1 MDNVNT
7 LVYTNQAGVNQFL
20 ENKYKAAEI
29 YKNLEGVETIGEK
42 KIHEDAIGVVANKF
56 NEIGRI
62 CAERGTTLVID
73 YDERKNNYTLYE
85 YPAKI
90 SSISEISQSVLN
102 GNGKINKKAVLNGK
116 NIGNA
121 TFTFANESGTTF
133 GSNRNVNFGFV
144 DKDQSWKILPA
155 AEAKLSMFVKYL
167 QRERNNVVTNRTF
180 GSAMSVTTRQMN
192 TPYNPKASGAQNE
205 YRRLMQKTSGQN
217 SISDLNYA
225 AEDLARSKAIIVSNI
240 LQSASYSIDES
251 NKYLDQVWQI
261 AQWVIQ
267 GQNIEVVRASEA
279 FKKIFS
285 ANSQKANQVLQKII
299 NLRDQY
305 SLQDIDL
312 GIASEN
318 TQNTGSLG
326 YFKTARNIESAGTY
340 IFKRPQNV
348 QQAVSFYKKKDKKIY
363 SRSPKRST
371 EAEKKVGLVR
381 GRDVSYKEGD
391 VRPEDAVVIVAEVSA
406 VDENIGKDTFLDD
419 NVVVSKELLKQT
431 AGSNEL
437 RVTLRNNQ
445 KKDRNR
451 IIRKSIK
458 NLLKS
463 GNLKDVDITGKTD
476 DEVYD
481 IFNSLD
487 DDQKAEIYK
496 NIWVNEAKR
505 KNRDWHN
512 GDEQYNNITATID
525 ENGNIIITGMEQ
537 RVGRWGDKI
546 IGGPVKG
553 SATKSD
559 AALAYVRNRSQRNV
573 QALFS
578 TSKGNVRNVG
588 PQEYQTALSALEGEY
603 GTSLGLYYNGGQ
615 GAERAMELIGKVAS
629 NKNETDGQQMAAKVL
644 QTMYSASD
652 GGFQTNKNLFEAIK
666 ELYTEEKD
674 QVLAL
679 KSILP
684 LIDRLI
690 NGIDKSNELMS
701 YEDYNKIKDE
711 DKYYHV
717 DPTTGDVSRTT
728 KDLITFLNLH
738 GPGEYKWG
746 GLNVSGAK
754 ETLRRSMTMAATA
767 NGIENVDKAI
777 NEVVDSLDIES
788 DKLREFT
795 ELQNKAKASIEETG
809 KTAQLSRQGTDSV
822 LKSGWQGDV
831 GNSDYIVVIKPN
843 ADDKNAAEIDLS
855 SIESATWENGEIINE
870 DQTLKGRLLNKLA
883 ELDSS
888 GVDKNRIKFVIDS
901 GKGFGG
907 IDSKGN
913 RWGGN
918 ALYVPQG
925 FTGDEQYFNELS
937 YLVSLIQSGEDENIT
952 NSQYRDVL
960 LQILQD
966 FQNKGSVY
974 DKYHGDP
981 TKGVMPAK
989 FLSMPINW
997 LRKAFEDGG
1006 IPQNDK
1012 LSQFQADVATQGM
1025 FISNDM
1031 FWKQI
1036 KELTNEQIDELYDK
1050 IFEGFDGDNFD
1061 RTNWSRSKKLK
1072 KIRSALTY
1080 NENPDS
1086 LFNQVLNKG
1095 NFDEGTILQLLFRS
1109 PFVSALAGKTIRKVF
1124 INSDLSGSDAVML
1137 NPGAAA
1143 AIDADYDGDQGGIR
1157 EGWHYT
1163 DEAKELLNLTAKS
1176 EEELNKKL
1184 SFYKLQS
1191 VMSDAGYQW
1200 KDGRFQTVEN
1210 GKIKIIDD
1218 ETAKTLFDKN
1228 IVGSAAV
1235 LSRSGRGNIGKLS
1248 NLSSEFRN
1256 MLRSEG
1262 YDEIGLPNASDNT
1275 KQSIYSGMIGRV
1287 FLQAL
1292 EQDAISSKKIINRM
1306 MKLRGD
1312 NRGAENLS
1320 EDELQKEYKKSVEV
1334 VDKIL
1339 DDFYSGQI
1347 NFDGENGLLSS
1358 LQKIGVLE
1366 EDGSLKSNVAL
1377 QKAVEFIHKQSGG
1390 DSFLKKIFGDDI
1402 SFDDKDLGTDKYYFA
1417 QNLSSQ
1423 GIKDVFG
1430 DISQRFGTNA
1440 SGLLRSLPWK
1450 NYTPE
1455 KKTIKDKDISNN
1467 DLKNVDKAWMDH
1479 VKALNQAED
1488 ASVSEAQAE
1497 SNKIIIAGKEAKAIE
1512 ALSKQY
1518 NILADSVDEA
1528 NNKQFLT
1535 GHSIADSAFPLTFH
1549 KKIGEKDESDGEE
1562 GKYNSEFYMARG
1574 SYVSDLATFGE
1585 DNDRTKQS
1593 RTRYE
1598 ESLKA
1603 LNKTPDE
1610 IKAAFDEAAAWADKF
1625 REQIKDETLGL
1636 TNAKT
1641 YGETKLTAQSKN
1653 KLQGVADV
1661 IKIGEEGAVIIEQ
1674 KTSTTNKIT
1683 GNQIAQVRSYQAML
1697 ENLRGLFKGFFES
1710 THGKYSFYRRNDG
1723 TVLGPDETYEGL
1735 VNNFLKQSDISSM
1748 ISGAGIKGDDLE
1760 QLKSVLIGLF
1770 ESGGGRRRADGTQLY
1785 DKAIGIKVNLVDDSG
1800 KIHTYEDTNHAD
1812 YSEIF
1817 WKLLNDPSSITDREA
1832 SILTAGTYRNEGA
1845 DGTLSEK
1852 KSRGNKRRVSSSRKK
1867 FDRVAE
1873 IEKVLK
1879 QKEELLEEQ
1888 YNLTKQRDSFQQGS
1902 DEYQIYDSALGA
1914 VNDKITK
1921 LDESFN
1927 KLNTFKAVGKL
1938 KSKTDFKQETRDAIN
1953 GLQQQYETQYK
1964 IFIAQKEAAEQKK
1977 KEKDEQ
1983 TQLNNALDKYATT
1996 LKAVTKYEQ
2005 IQKAATQKA
2014 NLSTGRAR
2022 TTQLQIAQD
2031 AATLAERYRSQQRV
2045 IESSDIYKN
2054 NQKEFANVFG
2064 DWLLTNELAESQTE
2078 GQNRGARN
2086 IFDVIG
2092 DDVKRAFRRI
2102 TDFGV
2107 AARILNKVQ
2116 REIANVYQNIL
2127 KLNEAMT
2134 DIRIVTGASVD
2145 EANSLMT
2152 SYNKLAKELGT
2163 TTTEVAKSASEWM
2176 RQGYTASESV
2186 NLITSSVK
2194 LARLGFMDMSSAT
2207 TSLTAVLKG
2216 FNLQATASSEIVD
2229 KLTKLDA
2236 EYATTAGDIA
2246 TALSRTAAA
2255 AKAANLDL
2263 DQTAS
2268 MLTTIIDITQQ
2279 DAGSV
2284 GNALKTILSRYGNV
2298 KAGVFAGM
2306 EEDGEDASESI
2317 NDVEKVLN
2325 AIGIQIRST
2334 STEMRGFDEVLDDL
2348 AEKWDNLNDVEQNAV
2363 ATAMAG
2369 VRQRN
2374 QFLALMQNYD
2384 QYKKSLESSRTS
2396 SGTADEKYA
2405 AVMDSIATSMQ
2416 RIQTAWEGFTQKLK
2430 ASGFVKGFFE
2440 AIAGVVENMNV
2451 ILPVMVS
2458 FLSTILVKQL
2468 PALGTKID
2476 DLFGQPIRKFGSEA
2490 KKLFKGKKEGKTAAD
2505 YYRESNEERLLK
2517 ARQRMNP
2524 YQKSMLS
2531 KMEIIEKE
2539 VRGIATNN
2547 KVDTSK
2553 IQETPLYFDGMTRIG
2568 ASRFY
2573 NEKLKELNSRY
2584 HNYSNAPYR
2593 VQNYLHKMHEKA
2605 KSDPNYEMLPVEKS
2619 LYDKYG
2625 YIEDID
2631 SENKEI
2637 NRQYDLFKKAKKKEI
2652 TTRMI
2657 GTGLMTGISSGMAA
2671 NYGDFTNTG
2680 DKVLNGVISGGIA
2693 AIGSAFGP
2701 IGSAI
2706 GSILGPLAG
2715 QWIGKKFYDEFH
2727 KAEIARRKRVD
2738 EAKKQL
2744 EATQKVE
2751 TAITSAE
2758 ELISKDRSEWGSEEY
2773 KQEKELIDQMR
2784 LGLQTSSSLAENFAK
2799 LSGKST
2805 EASDW
2810 ILKLSS
2816 DLTKLD
2822 ESVVANYRAAQILT
2836 EAQETY
2842 KAGEEDR
2849 AALYDKLG
2857 SAESSML
2864 NQIQNMDSASSE
2876 YLEKR
2881 KEYES
2886 EYGRT
2891 VESGIASMQ
2900 QAQMQLD
2907 SFTDALH
2914 EGYMKAAFYSSGVS
2928 QMSSTDISGASL
2940 DRVVAEVARAWAAS
2954 DATALVFANGTLL
2967 DSARKQIVA
2976 YLKTQS
2982 DFTSLTKSPGGSLR
2996 DIMDARDEIGLYL
3009 QRTKGD
3015 YEKLKNIVN
3024 QQDFKAIREF
3034 FGYNAESN
3042 KNDSYIKDLI
3052 DQINKADPS
3061 NIELIAHGM
3070 NMTTEQAE
3078 SLKSV
3083 IGSISLEDIL
3093 NGSDKL
3099 LDKFETLNGILGD
3112 ISEDTILSPENMNK
3126 VVSAFPDLFKEFDE
3140 NGNFT
3145 GNISSGNIV
3154 GNLAKLVTDPNG
3166 AFATAYAGLAAK
3178 GSLTD
3183 KNKWKIFQDSVKANK
3198 EALLTA
3204 EVITDKQFSDIMTA
3218 KDFNS
3223 QAQLMLNNE
3232 KLMAEWAKIVSE
3244 TTAVA
3249 DYAEQARNIL
3259 IEAENKSL
3267 EKQIDNLQSIKDS
3280 IGDINKQREKELDL
3294 IKARDALENA
3304 KKDKKLVYRAGIGFV
3319 AQADTSAI
3327 QEAQKKVED
3336 LQNQQTQ
3343 EDLQYQIDQLNQQKA
3358 ILDAIKN
3365 DPNMESLKNT
3375 AEIIKDE
3382 LTQKTPG
3389 GILGL
3394 LKNLDSENFS
3404 NNIRDG
3410 IVKSITEKTLT
3421 VGQDTYKTTKSSL
3434 DSLLQDYKDFYEMED
3449 YEGSGQSVKSILE
3462 DPSNIYFSSV
3472 SDIIKEKQ
3480 SSIESKKNELDTL
3493 KEKYFSGDNEA
3504 LLGNYGGPV
3513 GNIQDYYKEKYSTDY
3528 LDVSK
3533 LKFSKEGTLLDLE
3546 NASGDYHENY
3556 FTMVKYT
3563 NEEVSDDTF
3572 TDNTYRKYKK
3582 SPGKSW
3588 EALGKS
3594 WEDIVKNDQL
3604 QPGDFILVDK
3614 RGNKL
3619 AYVGTDKKLYWVQTK
3634 KPKDQSYGGNGDIN
3648 YTTKGNNPDID
3659 YSNMRAKGDYN
3670 YQGGKVL
3677 INELGTEAIV
3687 TPQGT
3692 LTSLPSHSGIVP
3704 ADLTK
3709 NLFSLGEIAPNLI
3722 ATLRN
3727 QMPNVSKSNATSND
3741 NSTNIGTVY
3750 ATFNADSG
3758 FDMNRFMIDLR
3769 SAAGNTRHNN

>member
-7 LVYTNQAGVNQFL
+7 LVFTGQKVSEIDKFL
-20 ENKYKAAEI
+20 DNKYKAREI
-29 YKNLEGVETIGEK
+29 YGKLEGVETQGEID
-42 KIHEDAIGVVANKF
+42 IHKQAIGVVANKF
-56 NEIGRI
+56 NEIGTI
-62 CAERGTTLVID
+62 CAERGTTLIID
-73 YDERKNNYTLYE
+73 YDKNTNNFTLYE

-90 SSISEISQSVLN
+90 SSISEISQDVLN
-102 GNGKINKKAVLNGK
+102 GKGKIDKRAVLNGK

-167 QRERNNVVTNRTF
+167 QKEKDNVVTNRSF

-225 AEDLARSKAIIVSNI
+225 AEDLARSKAVIISNL
-240 LQSASYSIDES
+240 LQSASYSIDAS
-251 NKYLDQVWQI
+251 NKYLDQIWQI
-261 AQWVIQ
+261 TQWVIQ
-267 GQNIEVVRASEA
+267 GQNEEVVRASEA

-285 ANSQKANQVLQKII
+285 ANPQKANQALQKII
-299 NLRDQY
+299 TLKKQY

-318 TQNTGSLG
+318 TQSTGSLG
-326 YFKTARNIESAGTY
+326 LFKTARNIESAGTY

-371 EAEKKVGLVR
+371 EAEKKAGLVR
-381 GRDVSYKEGD
+381 GRDVSYKQGE

-437 RVTLRNNQ
+437 RVVFRNNQ
-445 KKDRNR
+445 EEDIKR
-451 IIRKSIK
+451 IRRKM
-458 NLLKS
+458 
-463 GNLKDVDITGKTD
+463 GKFGID
-476 DEVYD
+476 LAGEEDSQVY
-481 IFNSLD
+481 SALAALPAET
-487 DDQKAEIYK
+487 KAEIYK
-496 NIWVNEAKR
+496 QIWVEEARR
-505 KNRDWHN
+505 KNRDWHE
-512 GDEQYNNITATID
+512 GDEKYNNITATID
-525 ENGNIIITGMEQ
+525 ENGNLVITGMEQ

-559 AALAYVRNRSQRNV
+559 AALAYVRGRSGRKV

-603 GTSLGLYYNGGQ
+603 GTSLGLYYNGGN
-615 GAERAMELIGKVAS
+615 GAQHAMDLIGKVAS
-629 NKNETDGQQMAAKVL
+629 NETGGQQIAAKVL
-644 QTMYSASD
+644 QAMYSASD
-652 GGFQTNKNLFEAIK
+652 GGFQTNKNLFEAI
-666 ELYTEEKD
+666 EWLYEEEKENTKLSKEEY

-690 NGIDKSNELMS
+690 NGIGTNNELMS

-711 DKYYHV
+711 NKYYHV
-717 DPTTGDVSRTT
+717 NPETGDVSRTT

-754 ETLRRSMTMAATA
+754 ETLRRSMTMAAVA
-767 NGIENVDKAI
+767 NGIENADKAI

-788 DKLREFT
+788 DKLRKFT
-795 ELQNKAKASIEETG
+795 ELQNKAKTSIEETSQ
-809 KTAQLSRQGTDSV
+809 TAQLSRQGTDSV

-855 SIESATWENGEIINE
+855 SIKDAEWDNGKIQNE
-870 DQTLKGRLLNKLA
+870 DQILKGRLLNKLA

-888 GVDKNRIKFVIDS
+888 GVDKNRVKFVIDS

-907 IDSKGN
+907 VDSKGN

-952 NSQYRDVL
+952 NSQYKDVL

-974 DKYHGDP
+974 NKYHDDP

-1006 IPQNDK
+1006 IPQGDK

-1031 FWKQI
+1031 FWEQT
-1036 KELTNEQIDELYDK
+1036 KELTNDQIDELYDK
-1050 IFEGFDGDNFD
+1050 IFEGFDGDDFD
-1061 RTNWSRSKKLK
+1061 REGWSRSKKLK

-1086 LFNQVLNKG
+1086 LFNKALNKG

-1157 EGWHYT
+1157 SGWHYS
-1163 DEAKELLNLTAKS
+1163 DKAKELLNLTAEA

-1228 IVGSAAV
+1228 ISDSAAV
-1235 LSRSGRGNIGKLS
+1235 LSRAGRGNIGKLS

-1256 MLRSEG
+1256 ILRDSG
-1262 YDEIGLPNASDNT
+1262 YDETGLLQHNT
-1275 KQSIYSGMIGRV
+1275 PYARQSIYSGMIGRV

-1312 NRGAENLS
+1312 NRGADNLS

-1366 EDGSLKSNVAL
+1366 EDGSLKSNAAL
-1377 QKAVEFIHKQSGG
+1377 QSAIEFIHRQSGG
-1390 DSFLKKIFGDDI
+1390 DEFLKKIFGNDI

-1417 QNLSSQ
+1417 QNLSSK
-1423 GIKDVFG
+1423 GIKNVFEDV
-1430 DISQRFGTNA
+1430 SQNLGTNTND
-1440 SGLLRSLPWK
+1440 LLRSLPSK
-1450 NYTPE
+1450 DHTPE
-1455 KKTIKDKDISNN
+1455 KQAIKDKNISTR
-1467 DLKNVDKAWMDH
+1467 DLKNVDKAWLDH
-1479 VKALNQAED
+1479 AKALNQAED

-1518 NILADSVDEA
+1518 NILADSVDNA
-1528 NNKQFLT
+1528 KDKQFLT

-1549 KKIGEKDESDGEE
+1549 KKIGEKDESDEEE

-1593 RTRYE
+1593 RARYE
-1598 ESLKA
+1598 SALEA
-1603 LNKTPDE
+1603 LNKTSDE
-1610 IKAAFDEAAAWADKF
+1610 IKAAFDEAASWADKF

-1636 TNAKT
+1636 TNTNT
-1641 YGETKLTAQSKN
+1641 YGETKLTARSKN
-1653 KLQGVADV
+1653 NLQGVADV

-1710 THGKYSFYRRNDG
+1710 THGENSFYKRNNG

-1735 VNNFLKQSDISSM
+1735 VTDFLKQKDISSM
-1748 ISGAGIKGDDLE
+1748 ISRASIKGDDLK
-1760 QLKSVLIGLF
+1760 QLKSVLIDLF
-1770 ESGGGRRRADGTQLY
+1770 ESGGGRRRADDTQLW
-1785 DKAIGIKVNLVDDSG
+1785 DKPIRIKVNLVDDSG
-1800 KIHTYEDTNHAD
+1800 KIHTYEDTNK
-1812 YSEIF
+1812 SVNKEIF
-1817 WKLLNDPSSITDREA
+1817 EKLLDEPWNITDREA
-1832 SILTAGTYRNEGA
+1832 AFLTAGTYRNEGA
-1845 DGTLSEK
+1845 DGTLNKK

-1879 QKEELLEEQ
+1879 QRESLLEEQ
-1888 YNLTKQRDSFQQGS
+1888 YNLTQQRDSFQQGS

-1914 VNDKITK
+1914 VNSKITK

-1938 KSKTDFKQETRDAIN
+1938 KSKTDFKQETRDAID
-1953 GLQQQYETQYK
+1953 GLQKQYEAQYK
-1964 IFIAQKEAAEQKK
+1964 IFKAQKEAAEQRK
-1977 KEKDEQ
+1977 KERDEQ
-1983 TQLNNALDKYATT
+1983 SQLNNALDKYATT

-2014 NLSTGRAR
+2014 NLNTGRAR

-2134 DIRIVTGASVD
+2134 NIRIVTGASVD

-2216 FNLQATASSEIVD
+2216 FNLQATESSEIVD

-2451 ILPVMVS
+2451 ILPAMVS
-2458 FLSTILVKQL
+2458 FISTILVKQL
-2468 PALGTKID
+2468 PALGTKLD
-2476 DLFGQPIRKFGSEA
+2476 DLFGQPIRKFSSEA
-2490 KKLFKGKKEGKTAAD
+2490 KELFKGGKEGKTAAD
-2505 YYRESNEERLLK
+2505 YYKESNEEKLLK

-2547 KVDTSK
+2547 NVDTSK

-2568 ASRFY
+2568 AKR
-2573 NEKLKELNSRY
+2573 
-2584 HNYSNAPYR
+2584 
-2593 VQNYLHKMHEKA
+2593 
-2605 KSDPNYEMLPVEKS
+2605 
-2619 LYDKYG
+2619 LYDAKQKEFAIRWG
-2625 YIEDID
+2625 QTTGELQVSKAMGD
-2631 SENKEI
+2631 SLKHDYLLHDAIPKLTNEQKDFENQYKLFKIAKNKET
-2637 NRQYDLFKKAKKKEI
+2637 R
-2652 TTRMI
+2652 TRMI

-2680 DKVLNGVISGGIA
+2680 DKIATGAISGGIA
-2693 AIGSAFGP
+2693 AIGSALGP
-2701 IGSAI
+2701 IGSII
-2706 GSILGPLAG
+2706 GSIVGPLLG
-2715 QWIGKKFYDEFH
+2715 QFFGKKLYNEFH
-2727 KAEIARRKRVD
+2727 KEEIARRKRVD

-2751 TAITSAE
+2751 SAITSAE
-2758 ELISKDRSEWGSEEY
+2758 SLISKDRSEWSSEEY

-2799 LSGKST
+2799 LSGAST

-2810 ILKLSS
+2810 IIQLSK
-2816 DLTKLD
+2816 DLTQLD

-2857 SAESSML
+2857 SAEASML
-2864 NQIQNMDSASSE
+2864 NQIQNMDSASSQ

-2907 SFTDALH
+2907 AFTDALH

-2928 QMSSTDISGASL
+2928 QMSSTDIAGASL

-3009 QRTKGD
+3009 QKTEGD

-3024 QQDFKAIREF
+3024 QQDFKKIREF
-3034 FGYNAESN
+3034 FGYDVDNTE
-3042 KNDSYIKDLI
+3042 NDSYIKDLI

-3070 NMTTEQAE
+3070 NMTVEQAE

-3083 IGSISLEDIL
+3083 IGSISLEDVL
-3093 NGSDKL
+3093 NGADKL

-3140 NGNFT
+3140 KGNFT

-3166 AFATAYAGLAAK
+3166 ALATAYAGLAAK

-3183 KNKWKIFQDSVKANK
+3183 KNKWKIFQDSAKANQ
-3198 EALLTA
+3198 EALGISDEQL
-3204 EVITDKQFSDIMTA
+3204 SDIITA

-3223 QAQLMLNNE
+3223 QAQLMLNNG
-3232 KLMAEWAKIVSE
+3232 KLMAEWAKIVTE

-3267 EKQIDNLQSIKDS
+3267 EKQIDNLQSVKDS

-3319 AQADTSAI
+3319 AQADASAI
-3327 QEAQKKVED
+3327 QEAQKKVDD

-3358 ILDAIKN
+3358 ILEAIQNDPKIESIKKSAEEIKNALISGGDGTVLGYLQTLSTDIFVDNIKNAIKESVKENTADAGKEEYKSELKTYDDMVSDYDNLLKSTYKDSGLSYQDILN
-3365 DPNMESLKNT
+3365 DPSNVYYSDVKNVIEGKQNQITEQYQKTKELQKQYFSENPTQEELGEYGNIFEKKFDQLQDVINKDFIVSFRGLGGYSDGEGTYVWLTNESIEDDDINKQFSNW
-3375 AEIIKDE
+3375 KKMYK
-3382 LTQKTPG
+3382 KTPG
-3389 GILGL
+3389 QGDWKKI
-3394 LKNLDSENFS
+3394 NSFN
-3404 NNIRDG
+3404 
-3410 IVKSITEKTLT
+3410 
-3421 VGQDTYKTTKSSL
+3421 
-3434 DSLLQDYKDFYEMED
+3434 
-3449 YEGSGQSVKSILE
+3449 
-3462 DPSNIYFSSV
+3462 
-3472 SDIIKEKQ
+3472 DI
-3480 SSIESKKNELDTL
+3480 NA
-3493 KEKYFSGDNEA
+3493 GDLIAN
-3504 LLGNYGGPV
+3504 
-3513 GNIQDYYKEKYSTDY
+3513 TDY
-3528 LDVSK
+3528 RDMIAWV
-3533 LKFSKEGTLLDLE
+3533 G
-3546 NASGDYHENY
+3546 
-3556 FTMVKYT
+3556 
-3563 NEEVSDDTF
+3563 SD
-3572 TDNTYRKYKK
+3572 
-3582 SPGKSW
+3582 G
-3588 EALGKS
+3588 
-3594 WEDIVKNDQL
+3594 
-3604 QPGDFILVDK
+3604 
-3614 RGNKL
+3614 
-3619 AYVGTDKKLYWVQTK
+3619 KLYWVKTK
-3634 KPKDQSYGGNGDIN
+3634 STESGSYGENGRIYEQPNIGYDVN
-3648 YTTKGNNPDID
+3648 A
-3659 YSNMRAKGDYN
+3659 RATGDYN
-3670 YQGGKVL
+3670 YRGGHVL

-3727 QMPNVSKSNATSND
+3727 QMPNVSKSNSTSND

-3769 SAAGNTRHNN
+3769 SAAGNTRHSS

>member
-20 ENKYKAAEI
+20 ENKYKAEEI

-62 CAERGTTLVID
+62 CAERGTTLIID

-167 QRERNNVVTNRTF
+167 KRERNNVVTNRTF

-225 AEDLARSKAIIVSNI
+225 AEDLARSKAVIVSNL

-267 GQNIEVVRASEA
+267 GQNIEVVKASEA

-318 TQNTGSLG
+318 TQSTGSLG
-326 YFKTARNIESAGTY
+326 LFKTARNIEGAGAYT
-340 IFKRPQNV
+340 FKRPQGV
-348 QQAVSFYKKKDKKIY
+348 QQAVAVYKKSNKKIY

-371 EAEKKVGLVR
+371 EAEKKAGLIR
-381 GRDVSYKEGD
+381 GRDISYKEGD

-406 VDENIGKDTFLDD
+406 ADKDIGKDTFLDD
-419 NVVVSKELLKQT
+419 NVIVSKELLKQT

-437 RVTLRNNQ
+437 RVVLRNNQ
-445 KKDRNR
+445 KKDRDR
-451 IIRKSIK
+451 IIRKAIGK
-458 NLLKS
+458 LFKS
-463 GNLKDVDITGKTD
+463 DIDLTGKTD
-476 DEVYD
+476 DEVYG
-481 IFNSLD
+481 IFNGLND
-487 DDQKAEIYK
+487 EQKAEIYK
-496 NIWVNEAKR
+496 KIWVDDAIR
-505 KNRDWHN
+505 KNRDWHK
-512 GDEQYNNITATID
+512 GDEQYNNITAVID

-559 AALAYVRNRSQRNV
+559 AALAAVRKRSKRGV

-588 PQEYQTALSALEGEY
+588 PQEYQTALSAFEGEY
-603 GTSLGLYYNGGQ
+603 GTGLGLYYNGGQ

-666 ELYTEEKD
+666 ELYTKEED

-690 NGIDKSNELMS
+690 NGIDTNNELMS
-701 YEDYNKIKDE
+701 YENYNKIDDKN
-711 DKYYHV
+711 KYYHV

-767 NGIENVDKAI
+767 NDVKNADKAI

-795 ELQNKAKASIEETG
+795 ELQNKAKASITETNQ
-809 KTAQLSRQGTDSV
+809 TAYLSRQGTDSV

-831 GNSDYIVVIKPN
+831 GNSDYVVAIKPN

-855 SIESATWENGEIINE
+855 SIENATWENGEIINE
-870 DQTLKGRLLNKLA
+870 DQTLKGKLLNKLA

-888 GVDKNRIKFVIDS
+888 GVDKNRVKFVIDS

-925 FTGDEQYFNELS
+925 FTGDEQYFNQLS
-937 YLVSLIQSGEDENIT
+937 YLVSSIQSGEDESLI
-952 NSQYRDVL
+952 NSQYKDVL

-974 DKYHGDP
+974 NKYHDDP
-981 TKGVMPAK
+981 TKGVIPAK

-997 LRKAFEDGG
+997 LRKAFEDGE
-1006 IPQNDK
+1006 IPQGDK

-1031 FWKQI
+1031 FWKQA
-1036 KELTNEQIDELYDK
+1036 KELTDKQVGELYDK
-1050 IFEGFDGDNFD
+1050 MFKGFSGDDFD
-1061 RTNWSRSKKLK
+1061 RTKLSRSKQLE

-1124 INSDLSGSDAVML
+1124 INSNLSGSDAVML

-1163 DEAKELLNLTAKS
+1163 DEAKKLLNLTAKS

-1184 SFYKLQS
+1184 SFYKLQG
-1191 VMSDAGYQW
+1191 VMSDAGYKW
-1200 KDGRFQTVEN
+1200 ENGRFSTVED

-1256 MLRSEG
+1256 MLRTEG
-1262 YDEIGLPNASDNT
+1262 FDEINLPNASDNT

-1287 FLQAL
+1287 FFQAL

-1312 NRGAENLS
+1312 NRDIESLS
-1320 EDELQKEYKKSVEV
+1320 EDELQKEYKKSVET

-1339 DDFYSGQI
+1339 DDFYSGSI

-1390 DSFLKKIFGDDI
+1390 DSFLKQIFGDNI

-1423 GIKDVFG
+1423 GIKNVFG

-1455 KKTIKDKDISNN
+1455 KKTIKDKDISTGG
-1467 DLKNVDKAWMDH
+1467 LKNVDKAWIDH
-1479 VKALNQAED
+1479 VKTLNQAEE

-1528 NNKQFLT
+1528 NNKQQFLT
-1535 GHSIADSAFPLTFH
+1535 GHSIANSAFPLTIH
-1549 KKIGEKDESDGEE
+1549 KKIGEEGE
-1562 GKYNSEFYMARG
+1562 YNSEFYMARG

-1585 DNDRTKQS
+1585 DNNRTKQS
-1593 RTRYE
+1593 RARYE
-1598 ESLKA
+1598 AALKA

-1610 IKAAFDEAAAWADKF
+1610 ITTAVEKEAAAWADKF

-1636 TNAKT
+1636 TNAET
-1641 YGETKLTAQSKN
+1641 YGETKLTARSKN

-1710 THGKYSFYRRNDG
+1710 THGEYSFYRRNDG

-1735 VNNFLKQSDISSM
+1735 VTNFLKQKDISSM

-1785 DKAIGIKVNLVDDSG
+1785 DKAIRIKVNLVDESG
-1800 KIHTYEDTNHAD
+1800 KIHTYEDTNQAD

-1817 WKLLNDPSSITDREA
+1817 RKLLNDPSSITDREA
-1832 SILTAGTYRNEGA
+1832 TLLTAGTYGNEGA
-1845 DGTLSEK
+1845 DGTLNKK
-1852 KSRGNKRRVSSSRKK
+1852 KSRGNKRQVSSSRKK

-1879 QKEELLEEQ
+1879 QREQLLEEQ
-1888 YNLTKQRDSFQQGS
+1888 YNLTQQRDSFQQGS
-1902 DEYQIYDSALGA
+1902 DEYQSYDSALGA
-1914 VNDKITK
+1914 VNSKITK

-1927 KLNTFKAVGKL
+1927 KLNTFKASGKL
-1938 KSKTDFKQETRDAIN
+1938 KSKTDFKQETRDAID
-1953 GLQQQYETQYK
+1953 GLQKQYEAQYK
-1964 IFIAQKEAAEQKK
+1964 IFKAQKEAAEQRK
-1977 KEKDEQ
+1977 KERDEQ
-1983 TQLNNALDKYATT
+1983 SQLNNALSEYERT

-2005 IQKAATQKA
+2005 IQKSAAQKA
-2014 NLSTGRAR
+2014 NLNTGRAR

-2031 AATLAERYRSQQRV
+2031 AATLAERYRSQQRS

-2064 DWLLTNELAESQTE
+2064 DWLLTNELAESKTE

-2092 DDVKRAFRRI
+2092 DDVKKAFRRI

-2116 REIANVYQNIL
+2116 KEIVNVYQNIL

-2176 RQGYTASESV
+2176 RQGYSASESV

-2216 FNLQATASSEIVD
+2216 FNLQATESSEIVD

-2384 QYKKSLESSRTS
+2384 QYKESLESSRTS

-2416 RIQTAWEGFTQKLK
+2416 RIQTAWESFTQKLQ
-2430 ASGFVKGFFE
+2430 ASGFVKGFFKV
-2440 AIAGVVENMNV
+2440 IAGVVENIDKVLPHIVAMLINV
-2451 ILPVMVS
+2451 NA
-2458 FLSTILVKQL
+2458 KHL
-2468 PALGTKID
+2468 PALGVKIKS
-2476 DLFGQPIRKFGSEA
+2476 LFGGKSA
-2490 KKLFKGKKEGKTAAD
+2490 AANWFKGSFGGSKTLVEQQLLEKAKYRAGLVGEEGLTPEEKAAL
-2505 YYRESNEERLLK
+2505 N
-2517 ARQRMNP
+2517 
-2524 YQKSMLS
+2524 
-2531 KMEIIEKE
+2531 
-2539 VRGIATNN
+2539 G
-2547 KVDTSK
+2547 SK
-2553 IQETPLYFDGMTRIG
+2553 IQQPKSYTEELLKQIADNTAGIKRNTSKDGDDQTFMPDNPAVDARGGNKPSLIKRFGKSFGRNLKTYGIISGISAGISAGMT
-2568 ASRFY
+2568 
-2573 NEKLKELNSRY
+2573 
-2584 HNYSNAPYR
+2584 
-2593 VQNYLHKMHEKA
+2593 
-2605 KSDPNYEMLPVEKS
+2605 
-2619 LYDKYG
+2619 
-2625 YIEDID
+2625 
-2631 SENKEI
+2631 
-2637 NRQYDLFKKAKKKEI
+2637 
-2652 TTRMI
+2652 
-2657 GTGLMTGISSGMAA
+2657 A
-2671 NYGDFTNTG
+2671 NYGDFTSGADKAVTG
-2680 DKVLNGVISGGIA
+2680 VASGVATGLL
-2693 AIGSAFGP
+2693 
-2701 IGSAI
+2701 SAI
-2706 GSILGPLAG
+2706 PVVGPLLGSILGPLIG
-2715 QWIGKKFYDEFH
+2715 QGIGKIFYNEFH
-2727 KAEIARRKRVD
+2727 KEEIARRARVD

-2758 ELISKDRSEWGSEEY
+2758 ELVSKDRSEWGSEEY

-2799 LSGKST
+2799 LSGAST

-2810 ILKLSS
+2810 IIQLSK
-2816 DLTKLD
+2816 DLTQLD
-2822 ESVVANYRAAQILT
+2822 ESVVANYRAAQLLT

-2857 SAESSML
+2857 SAEASML
-2864 NQIQNMDSASSE
+2864 NQIQNMDSASSQ

-2886 EYGRT
+2886 KYGKT

-2907 SFTDALH
+2907 AFTDALH

-2928 QMSSTDISGASL
+2928 QMSSADISGASL

-2996 DIMDARDEIGLYL
+2996 DIMDARDEISSYL
-3009 QRTKGD
+3009 QKTEGD

-3024 QQDFKAIREF
+3024 QQDFKKIREF
-3034 FGYNAESN
+3034 FETE
-3042 KNDSYIKDLI
+3042 NDSYIKDLI

-3061 NIELIAHGM
+3061 NIELIAHGI
-3070 NMTTEQAE
+3070 NMTVEQAE
-3078 SLKSV
+3078 SLKNV

-3126 VVSAFPDLFKEFDE
+3126 VVSSFPDLFKEFDE

-3145 GNISSGNIV
+3145 GNISSENIV

-3166 AFATAYAGLAAK
+3166 ALATAYAGLTAK
-3178 GSLTD
+3178 ESLTD
-3183 KNKWKIFQDSVKANK
+3183 QNKWKIFQDSVKANQ
-3198 EALLTA
+3198 EALGISDEQL
-3204 EVITDKQFSDIMTA
+3204 SDIMTA

-3223 QAQLMLNNE
+3223 QAKLILNNE
-3232 KLMAEWAKIVSE
+3232 KLMAEWGKIIAE

-3358 ILDAIKN
+3358 ILEAIQNDPKIESIKNSAEEIKNALISGGEGTVLGYLQTLSTDIFVDNIKNAIKESIKENTADVGKEEYKSELKTYDDMVSDYNKLLGSYYKDSGLHYQDILN
-3365 DPNMESLKNT
+3365 DPSNVYYSDVKNIIEGKQNQITEQYQKTRELQKQYFSENPTEEELAGYGVLSQVTFEKLKEAQDIMLLDMHGAGDEIAGYTT
-3375 AEIIKDE
+3375 AWLTKEEVSEDE
-3382 LTQKTPG
+3382 FKKKGQFYKWNHALAKTPG
-3389 GILGL
+3389 EPWRPVSSADEVKVGDILI
-3394 LKNLDSENFS
+3394 ND
-3404 NNIRDG
+3404 
-3410 IVKSITEKTLT
+3410 
-3421 VGQDTYKTTKSSL
+3421 
-3434 DSLLQDYKDFYEMED
+3434 DYK
-3449 YEGSGQSVKSILE
+3449 
-3462 DPSNIYFSSV
+3462 
-3472 SDIIKEKQ
+3472 
-3480 SSIESKKNELDTL
+3480 
-3493 KEKYFSGDNEA
+3493 
-3504 LLGNYGGPV
+3504 
-3513 GNIQDYYKEKYSTDY
+3513 
-3528 LDVSK
+3528 
-3533 LKFSKEGTLLDLE
+3533 
-3546 NASGDYHENY
+3546 
-3556 FTMVKYT
+3556 
-3563 NEEVSDDTF
+3563 
-3572 TDNTYRKYKK
+3572 
-3582 SPGKSW
+3582 
-3588 EALGKS
+3588 
-3594 WEDIVKNDQL
+3594 
-3604 QPGDFILVDK
+3604 
-3614 RGNKL
+3614 NKL
-3619 AYVGTDKKLYWVQTK
+3619 AYRGADGKFYWIRTR
-3634 KPKDQSYGGNGDIN
+3634 KDPESGEFGNNGDIHFPIDEIK
-3648 YTTKGNNPDID
+3648 YTDSYKDQV
-3659 YSNMRAKGDYN
+3659 RAKGDYN
-3670 YQGGKVL
+3670 YQGGNVL

-3727 QMPNVSKSNATSND
+3727 QMPNVSKSNSTNND

>member
-496 NIWVNEAKR
+496 NIWVNEARR

-843 ADDKNAAEIDLS
+843 ADDKNASEIDLS

-870 DQTLKGRLLNKLA
+870 DQTLKGRLLNKLS

-1137 NPGAAA
+1137 NPGSAA

-1479 VKALNQAED
+1479 VKTLNQAED
-1488 ASVSEAQAE
+1488 ASISEAQAE
-1497 SNKIIIAGKEAKAIE
+1497 GNKIIIAGKEAKAIE

-1528 NNKQFLT
+1528 NNKQQFLT
-1535 GHSIADSAFPLTFH
+1535 GHSIANSAFPLTIH
-1549 KKIGEKDESDGEE
+1549 KKIGEEGE
-1562 GKYNSEFYMARG
+1562 YNSEFYMARG

-1593 RTRYE
+1593 RARYE
-1598 ESLKA
+1598 AALESLYKDEKDEEKKKA
-1603 LNKTPDE
+1603 E
-1610 IKAAFDEAAAWADKF
+1610 IRAAFSEAAEWADKF
-1625 REQIKDETLGL
+1625 KEQIKDETLGL
-1636 TNAKT
+1636 TNANT

-1710 THGKYSFYRRNDG
+1710 THGEHSFYKRNDG
-1723 TVLGPDETYEGL
+1723 TVLGSDETYEGL
-1735 VNNFLKQSDISSM
+1735 VTDFLKQKDISSM
-1748 ISGAGIKGDDLE
+1748 ISRAGIHDNDLE
-1760 QLKSVLIGLF
+1760 QLKSVLIDLF

-1785 DKAIGIKVNLVDDSG
+1785 DKAIRIKVNLVDDSG
-1800 KIHTYEDTNHAD
+1800 KIHTYEDTNSAGYKD
-1812 YSEIF
+1812 ILQ
-1817 WKLLNDPSSITDREA
+1817 KLLDEPWNITDRDA
-1832 SILTAGTYRNEGA
+1832 ALLTAGTYGNEGA
-1845 DGTLSEK
+1845 DGTLSKK
-1852 KSRGNKRRVSSSRKK
+1852 KSRGNKRRVSSSIKK
-1867 FDRVAE
+1867 LDRVAE

-1879 QKEELLEEQ
+1879 QREKLLEEQ
-1888 YNLTKQRDSFQQGS
+1888 YNLTLQRDGFQQGS
-1902 DEYQIYDSALGA
+1902 DEYQSYDSALDA
-1914 VNDKITK
+1914 VNSKIAK

-1927 KLNTFKAVGKL
+1927 KLNTFKASGKL
-1938 KSKTDFKQETRDAIN
+1938 KSKTDFKKETRDAID
-1953 GLQQQYETQYK
+1953 GLQRQYEAQYK
-1964 IFIAQKEAAEQKK
+1964 IFKAQKEAAEQRK
-1977 KEKDEQ
+1977 KERDEQ
-1983 TQLNNALDKYATT
+1983 YQLNNALSEYERT

-2005 IQKAATQKA
+2005 IQKSASQKA

-2031 AATLAERYRSQQRV
+2031 AATLAERYRSQQRS

-2054 NQKEFANVFG
+2054 NQKEFANIFG

-2092 DDVKRAFRRI
+2092 DDIKRAFRRI

-2145 EANSLMT
+2145 EANSLMK

-2176 RQGYTASESV
+2176 RQGYSASESV

-2194 LARLGFMDMSSAT
+2194 LARLGFMDMGSAT

-2216 FNLQATASSEIVD
+2216 FNLQATESSEIVD

-2246 TALSRTAAA
+2246 NALSRTAAA

-2263 DQTAS
+2263 DQTAA

-2306 EEDGEDASESI
+2306 EEDGENASESI

-2384 QYKKSLESSRTS
+2384 QYKESLESSRTS

-2416 RIQTAWEGFTQKLK
+2416 RIQTAWESFTQKLQ
-2430 ASGFVKGFFE
+2430 ASGFVKGFFK
-2440 AIAGVVENMNV
+2440 AIAGVVENIDKLLPGIVATLIN
-2451 ILPVMVS
+2451 INAKHLPV
-2458 FLSTILVKQL
+2458 
-2468 PALGTKID
+2468 LGMKIQS
-2476 DLFGQPIRKFGSEA
+2476 LFGGKSA
-2490 KKLFKGKKEGKTAAD
+2490 ASNWFKGSFGGSKTLVEQQLLEKVK
-2505 YYRESNEERLLK
+2505 YRVGLIGEENLTPEERAAL
-2517 ARQRMNP
+2517 N
-2524 YQKSMLS
+2524 
-2531 KMEIIEKE
+2531 
-2539 VRGIATNN
+2539 G
-2547 KVDTSK
+2547 SK
-2553 IQETPLYFDGMTRIG
+2553 IQQPKSYTEELLKQIADNTDGIKRNTSNGADNQSSVKDASNVDVGDVNKPSLIKRFGKSFGRNLKTYGIMTGIG
-2568 ASRFY
+2568 A
-2573 NEKLKELNSRY
+2573 
-2584 HNYSNAPYR
+2584 
-2593 VQNYLHKMHEKA
+2593 
-2605 KSDPNYEMLPVEKS
+2605 
-2619 LYDKYG
+2619 
-2625 YIEDID
+2625 
-2631 SENKEI
+2631 
-2637 NRQYDLFKKAKKKEI
+2637 
-2652 TTRMI
+2652 
-2657 GTGLMTGISSGMAA
+2657 GISSGMTA
-2671 NYGDFTNTG
+2671 NYGDFTSGT
-2680 DKVLNGVISGGIA
+2680 DKAITGIA
-2693 AIGSAFGP
+2693 QGAATGLI
-2701 IGSAI
+2701 SAI
-2706 GSILGPLAG
+2706 PVVGPLLGPVLGSFIG
-2715 QWIGKKFYDEFH
+2715 QGIGKIFYNHIHAE
-2727 KAEIARRKRVD
+2727 EIARRARVD

-2744 EATQKVE
+2744 EATQKVGS
-2751 TAITSAE
+2751 AITHAE
-2758 ELISKDRSEWGSEEY
+2758 ELVSKDSNEWGVEEY
-2773 KQEKELIDQMR
+2773 KQEKEYSAQMLEALR
-2784 LGLQTSSSLAENFAK
+2784 ESSSLYDNFKK
-2799 LSGKST
+2799 LGGEIKGK
-2805 EASDW
+2805 
-2810 ILKLSS
+2810 
-2816 DLTKLD
+2816 LTPK
-2822 ESVVANYRAAQILT
+2822 VVALYKSAQLMT

-2842 KAGEEDR
+2842 KSKEEER
-2849 AALYDKLG
+2849 YDLLNKVN
-2857 SAESSML
+2857 SAEYSL
-2864 NQIQNMDSASSE
+2864 IQDIQNDPLN
-2876 YLEKR
+2876 LELRAK
-2881 KEYES
+2881 YE
-2886 EYGRT
+2886 EKYNKT
-2891 VESGIASMQ
+2891 VEQGV
-2900 QAQMQLD
+2900 AQFEQLNIKLKTIND
-2907 SFTDALH
+2907 NFH
-2914 EGYMKAAFYSSGVS
+2914 ETMLKSAFYSGGFSSYTSSDLRSVS
-2928 QMSSTDISGASL
+2928 LERMVIEQAREWAEKDPTANIFDENGNIYKSAYDAIVSEFKTHEDYSVITKKYSYNLADAIENENWLKQFYNDEISGYNEL
-2940 DRVVAEVARAWAAS
+2940 YQ
-2954 DATALVFANGTLL
+2954 FIN
-2967 DSARKQIVA
+2967 
-2976 YLKTQS
+2976 TQNE
-2982 DFTSLTKSPGGSLR
+2982 
-2996 DIMDARDEIGLYL
+2996 DEIKDFLGVD
-3009 QRTKGD
+3009 T
-3015 YEKLKNIVN
+3015 YEKAKYIIDKINKSNPENIAN
-3024 QQDFKAIREF
+3024 IAHGLNLTEEQAK
-3034 FGYNAESN
+3034 GL
-3042 KNDSYIKDLI
+3042 KDLI
-3052 DQINKADPS
+3052 GFVTLGDVMSS
-3061 NIELIAHGM
+3061 N
-3070 NMTTEQAE
+3070 T
-3078 SLKSV
+3078 
-3083 IGSISLEDIL
+3083 DF
-3093 NGSDKL
+3093 
-3099 LDKFETLNGILGD
+3099 LDKFETLSNIFSDL
-3112 ISEDTILSPENMNK
+3112 SEDSELTADNMKKIISTYPELLQGEDG
-3126 VVSAFPDLFKEFDE
+3126 SISQS
-3140 NGNFT
+3140 
-3145 GNISSGNIV
+3145 NIIRNIV
-3154 GNLAKLVTDPNG
+3154 SLLSNPNTGYGLV
-3166 AFATAYAGLAAK
+3166 YAGKVAESAK
-3178 GSLTD
+3178 TDTSLWSIFQNRAKDLGLDADVLTKIQNAKDYSSAGIKWTDQLTD
-3183 KNKWKIFQDSVKANK
+3183 
-3198 EALLTA
+3198 
-3204 EVITDKQFSDIMTA
+3204 
-3218 KDFNS
+3218 
-3223 QAQLMLNNE
+3223 
-3232 KLMAEWAKIVSE
+3232 EWATIVAQYSSTLSE
-3244 TTAVA
+3244 YVEEYR
-3249 DYAEQARNIL
+3249 DKV
-3259 IEAENKSL
+3259 IELENKL
-3267 EKQIDNLQSIKDS
+3267 LDKQIDNLQSIKDQL
-3280 IGDINKQREKELDL
+3280 GDINKQRQKELDL

-3304 KKDKKLVYRAGIGFV
+3304 KKEKKLVYRAGIGFV
-3319 AQADTSAI
+3319 AQADASAI
-3327 QEAQKKVED
+3327 QEAQDKVDE
-3336 LQNQQTQ
+3336 LERQQTE
-3343 EDLQYQIDQLNQQKA
+3343 EDLQYQIDQLNQQK
-3358 ILDAIKN
+3358 
-3365 DPNMESLKNT
+3365 
-3375 AEIIKDE
+3375 
-3382 LTQKTPG
+3382 
-3389 GILGL
+3389 
-3394 LKNLDSENFS
+3394 
-3404 NNIRDG
+3404 
-3410 IVKSITEKTLT
+3410 
-3421 VGQDTYKTTKSSL
+3421 
-3434 DSLLQDYKDFYEMED
+3434 
-3449 YEGSGQSVKSILE
+3449 SILE
-3462 DPSNIYFSSV
+3462 AIQNNESLNRLTDVVEEIKNGLGINDSYSNIIGALQKMSSQEYADKIRDQIVSSIKNNTITSTAEANNHTGSNGLGVDDKTLINESLVLDLTGAKDRQHGSYNGATISIGITNDDTRLSSNPNMANDTYNAEQSFYAQRGEDGKFGQFQPWSSV
-3472 SDIIKEKQ
+3472 NAEKWEDLPDDSIVLNTKNKDYMWYKKDNKLYTISMDNNRPFIIKEYY
-3480 SSIESKKNELDTL
+3480 EGDTL
-3493 KEKYFSGDNEA
+3493 KQGS
-3504 LLGNYGGPV
+3504 L
-3513 GNIQDYYKEKYSTDY
+3513 S
-3528 LDVSK
+3528 
-3533 LKFSKEGTLLDLE
+3533 
-3546 NASGDYHENY
+3546 
-3556 FTMVKYT
+3556 
-3563 NEEVSDDTF
+3563 
-3572 TDNTYRKYKK
+3572 
-3582 SPGKSW
+3582 
-3588 EALGKS
+3588 LGKFES
-3594 WEDIVKNDQL
+3594 HAK
-3604 QPGDFILVDK
+3604 G
-3614 RGNKL
+3614 
-3619 AYVGTDKKLYWVQTK
+3619 
-3634 KPKDQSYGGNGDIN
+3634 SY
-3648 YTTKGNNPDID
+3648 D
-3659 YSNMRAKGDYN
+3659 YS
-3670 YQGGKVL
+3670 GGKTY

-3727 QMPNVSKSNATSND
+3727 QMPNVSKSNSTSND